1 MTPITCKHP
10 ALKPLFDALG
20 INPNR
25 TTRVIIDIGTTDQ
38 VVKINVETTID
49 QLQGQVISEL
59 ISSHILVERKLK

>member
-1 MTPITCKHP
+1 MTPITCKNP

-38 VVKINVETTID
+38 VVKVNVETVLND
-49 QLQGQVISEL
+49 LQGQVISEL
-59 ISSHILVERKLK
+59 VSSHILVERKIP